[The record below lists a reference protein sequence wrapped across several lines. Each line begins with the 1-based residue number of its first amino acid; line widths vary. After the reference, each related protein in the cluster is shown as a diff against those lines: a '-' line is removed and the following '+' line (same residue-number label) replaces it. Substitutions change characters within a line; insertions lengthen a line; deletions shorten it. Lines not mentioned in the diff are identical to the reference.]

1 MKFALVAAG
10 GEACLPRGLPECPVF
25 RLPDAGSKE
34 SLGKLLGWFFASG
47 AEHLL
52 WSLAPGVEASWEGI
66 DKLLGALQASNAA
79 LAYSDYLEGSGEL
92 HPLID
97 YQPGSLRDDFDFG
110 GLALLH
116 GARLRAI
123 APLIET
129 EAPAFRQAAWYEVRL
144 RLAGSGPVVRVGEPC
159 YRLLLADRRPSGQKV
174 FDYLDPRRRDAQRE
188 MEEAC
193 TRHLRR
199 IGAWRPPPREPPLPD
214 DRAFPVEAS
223 VVIPVKNRARTIADA
238 VKSALSQKTAFAFN
252 VIVVDNH
259 SEDGTGR
266 ILEDLARQDGRLV
279 RIVPERTDLGIG
291 GCWNLAVASPA
302 CGRYAVQLDSDDLYN
317 GDSVLA
323 RLVGEFSRAPYAMVI
338 GSYTTVDFSLRP
350 VPPGL
355 VDHAEWTEENGHNN
369 ALRVGGLGAPRA
381 FHTPTLRSIG
391 FPDASYAEDYAVGLR
406 MCRRFRIGRI
416 FESLYWCRR
425 WEDNT
430 DARLSLSASNRN
442 AVFKDT
448 LRTEEI
454 RERQKLNQR
463 GAA

>member
-1 MKFALVAAG
+1 MNLAVAIG
-10 GEACLPRGLPECPVF
+10 GSLDRDVRDLPPAPLLRLPEF
-25 RLPDAGSKE
+25 GSKD
-34 SLGKLLGWFFASG
+34 SVRALLSWFVPRPE
-47 AEHLL
+47 EHLL
-52 WSLAPGVEASWEGI
+52 LCLDPEVEIRPGGI
-66 DKLLGALQASNAA
+66 ERLRRALGERDAA

-110 GLALLH
+110 ALLLID
-116 GARLRAI
+116 GARLRRVF
-123 APLIET
+123 PLIER
-129 EAPAFRQAAWYEVRL
+129 EAPETRFAGWYETRL
-144 RLAGSGPVVRVGEPC
+144 RLSELGPLVRVGEPL
-159 YRLLLADRRPSGQKV
+159 YRFLRGDDRPSGQKV
-174 FDYLDPRRRDAQRE
+174 FDYLDPRRRAAQRE

-279 RIVPERTDLGIG
+279 RIVPQRHDLGIG
-291 GCWNLAVASPA
+291 GCWNLAAASPA

-317 GDSVLA
+317 GDSVLE

-338 GSYTTVDFSLRP
+338 GSYTTVDFSLQP

-355 VDHAEWTEENGHNN
+355 VDHREWTEENGHNN